1 MTAWDVI
8 KMGLKLAVG
17 LDKDL
22 REAQAE
28 KDGKR
33 IEKAHARAL
42 ALDAKIR
49 RMEKE
54 DPELA
59 RILAKARA
67 EGRVR

>member
-8 KMGLKLAVG
+8 KMSLKLAVG
-17 LDKDL
+17 LDADL

-28 KDGKR
+28 KDGER